1 MRRDQAGVKAANLFR
16 MSVTPAASQT
26 RVLAG
31 TGITPSGPGSAAPAL
46 QDHTRR

>member
-1 MRRDQAGVKAANLFR
+1 

-31 TGITPSGPGSAAPAL
+31 TGIKPSAPGSIVCGGHAPLDYRLRGGFRAMAEVCS
-46 QDHTRR
+46 